1 MVALQVVF
9 LFSLLF
15 LQIVYHK
22 YVLHFELEIKLY
34 IYTIE
39 KILKENTSN
48 ISMVCL
54 NGGFRGFI
62 FFFIF
67 KIYFFQIIHQ
77 VIIFSQR
84 KTGFSVIEEPLCVV
98 YLVGNWERRR
108 LFAECHWIKP

>member
-34 IYTIE
+34 IHTIE
-39 KILKENTSN
+39 IISN

-54 NGGFRGFI
+54 NGGFKGFI
-62 FFFIF
+62 SFFIF
-67 KIYFFQIIHQ
+67 KISFF
-77 VIIFSQR
+77 
-84 KTGFSVIEEPLCVV
+84 K
-98 YLVGNWERRR
+98 
-108 LFAECHWIKP
+108 LFLK